1 MEEKEIEVY
10 CIKIEDFIGNMFCI
24 LNSTD
29 VKINKVPLNL
39 FNSYVEMVKEKSKE
53 MDILMESIT
62 NGIDYESMIKQGIF
76 IPKMKDTS
84 SKCYDEIVM
93 LKELSPEE
101 YKERYQ
107 QHPKEILAILEDES
121 IQERI
126 ISEYN
131 KICRAESIDPPMY
144 LNPML
149 PTKFSKDEREQI
161 KQKERAIFTN
171 PKK

>member
-10 CIKIEDFIGNMFCI
+10 CIKIEDFIGNIFCI

-29 VKINKVPLNL
+29 VKVYKIPLNL

-53 MDILMESIT
+53 MDILIESIT

-76 IPKMKDTS
+76 IPKMKDIS
-84 SKCYDEIVM
+84 SKCYDEIAM

-107 QHPKEILAILEDES
+107 QHPKNILDILNDQN
-121 IQERI
+121 IQKSI

-131 KICRAESIDPPMY
+131 KTCQIESIDPPMY

-149 PTKFSKDEREQI
+149 PTRFSKDEKEKI
-161 KQKERAIFTN
+161 KQKERAIFAN